1 MIFKRKLLNLL
12 YDSNQWS
19 WDFKVEFFTIQS
31 DIPGTLLCLVV
42 VDVVS
47 IIRVLVVFQ
56 KTKNVVVRCHFCWM
70 SFLGGAIFDERSA
83 LFVTLREWVPKMSGG
98 ISHFDQASLLG
109 ISGYITWP
117 SHIL

>member
-56 KTKNVVVRCHFCWM
+56 
-70 SFLGGAIFDERSA
+70 
-83 LFVTLREWVPKMSGG
+83 
-98 ISHFDQASLLG
+98 
-109 ISGYITWP
+109 
-117 SHIL
+117 